1 MIYQTLKPSTLAP
14 PPSPPTKF
22 IAGTKISILHLFI
35 VPVFI
40 EEDEELIELQEENTN
55 VQLAEEELLA
65 IGIVFY
71 SHFVLL
77 KIEWGPP
84 SWSPLKL

>member
-1 MIYQTLKPSTLAP
+1 
-14 PPSPPTKF
+14 
-22 IAGTKISILHLFI
+22 
-35 VPVFI
+35 VFV

-77 KIEWGPP
+77 KIECCLMPTQQFFRYIMART
-84 SWSPLKL
+84 SYFSMR

>member
-1 MIYQTLKPSTLAP
+1 M
-14 PPSPPTKF
+14 F
-22 IAGTKISILHLFI
+22 
-35 VPVFI
+35 V

-71 SHFVLL
+71 SYFPIIL
-77 KIEWGPP
+77 KVR
-84 SWSPLKL
+84 L

>member
-1 MIYQTLKPSTLAP
+1 M
-14 PPSPPTKF
+14 F
-22 IAGTKISILHLFI
+22 
-35 VPVFI
+35 V

>member
-1 MIYQTLKPSTLAP
+1 M
-14 PPSPPTKF
+14 F
-22 IAGTKISILHLFI
+22 
-35 VPVFI
+35 V

-77 KIEWGPP
+77 KIEWSPPP
-84 SWSPLKL
+84 SWSPLKLNTVHGRVYLIQHYVIKFISDCHDITEMLLKVV